1 MRGGR
6 RFERAHQLFPYALSL
21 RVSAHHDTLDLGPVA
36 RVRRRRA
43 LELRRTHQLLVHE
56 RAEEQPLV
64 GLEGLDHLR
73 EGLLGVD
80 RSELAERH
88 PRVDRF
94 AEERCELRRPHPRL
108 GGPELPDLDAAQVSK
123 VERVVAPESRAFR
136 RSTAFVCSCETRDS
150 VTPST
155 SPISRR
161 VSSS

>member
-1 MRGGR
+1 
-6 RFERAHQLFPYALSL
+6 
-21 RVSAHHDTLDLGPVA
+21 
-36 RVRRRRA
+36 VRRQPQQRA
-43 LELRRTHQLLVHE
+43 LELRGAHQLLVHE

-64 GLEGLDHLR
+64 GLERVDHLR
-73 EGLLGVD
+73 EGLLGVH

-88 PRVDRF
+88 AGVDRL
-94 AEERCELRRPHPRL
+94 AEERRELRRPRPRL
-108 GGPELPDLDAAQVSK
+108 VRLELPDLDPAQVSN
-123 VERVVAPESRAFR
+123 VVRVAAPASRAFR